1 MKQENKF
8 YVGQDVYYIPKG
20 WCVVTEFDTS
30 KIYPVK
36 VKSLEGIECVLRIDG
51 TQYGDDKYPS
61 LYTYDP
67 INNTK
72 PPKRVEYI
80 DYLGIK
86 IPAPETE
93 YPEEDTEYY
102 YRGCEGMVENNIW
115 AYWAVDKERFKYG
128 IWLDEDL
135 AKEAIEKINS
145 VLCIS
150 K

>member
-8 YVGQDVYYIPKG
+8 YVGQDVYCVANGWGVINDINVTAPNAIRVKFDHNTVCYYICGRRSYKE
-20 WCVVTEFDTS
+20 T
-30 KIYPVK
+30 
-36 VKSLEGIECVLRIDG
+36 
-51 TQYGDDKYPS
+51 YPS

-128 IWLDEDL
+128 IWLDKEL

-145 VLCIS
+145 VLCINT
-150 K
+150 